1 MIPVLNQ
8 FKNETKKSLELYQKN
23 MLILQ
28 YFENLETIMNL
39 MKSTNQKKKYI
50 EQNKGINDKE
60 KNNNKRRKYKIIYYL
75 FLNLGMNIIKTL
87 HQKFLIETKKKRKI

>member
-1 MIPVLNQ
+1 
-8 FKNETKKSLELYQKN
+8 

-28 YFENLETIMNL
+28 YFEKFRDNNNNEFDEINE
-39 MKSTNQKKKYI
+39 SKKKYI